1 MSSKLVTCYL
11 LLVTSPSL
19 VSLTGLI
26 NPATAHTLK
35 TDADVGATFHL
46 EPNHNPRAGEVAT
59 VWFALTRSGG
69 KIIPLEQCNC
79 QLAVYQQP
87 STSEE
92 PPVLRPTLKGISAEK
107 YQGIPGAEVVFP
119 QAGAYELELSGTAKA
134 GADFQPFQLKY
145 NVNVSTGKAAP
156 AASSVQENSNSESQA
171 AQQIVSSESAA
182 PFPSQSLVVGL
193 VFALVLGIGG
203 WWFVRQKFINNG

>member
-1 MSSKLVTCYL
+1 MFLSDIVF
-11 LLVTSPSL
+11 
-19 VSLTGLI
+19 LTGLI
-26 NPATAHTLK
+26 SPATAHTLK

-69 KIIPLEQCNC
+69 QIIPLEQCNC

-87 STSEE
+87 LTPEE
-92 PPVLRPTLKGISAEK
+92 PPLLQPPLKAISAEQ

-119 QAGAYELELSGTAKA
+119 QAGAYELELSGTPKS

-145 NVNVSTGKAAP
+145 NVNVSAGKTVS
-156 AASSVQENSNSESQA
+156 AASSAQENSQ
-171 AQQIVSSESAA
+171 SSESTA
-182 PFPSQSLVVGL
+182 PFLSQSVVVSLVL
-193 VFALVLGIGG
+193 VLILGIGG
-203 WWFVRQKFINNG
+203 LWFARH